1 MLFIVII
8 KHWLHSLC
16 STLERRAAVGG
27 YHVGLSLLKEA
38 PGQVLS
44 LSGPPLRRQ
53 EQADDGLVPEGSGM
67 SANQK
72 RAPLA
77 V

>member
-1 MLFIVII
+1 M
-8 KHWLHSLC
+8 
-16 STLERRAAVGG
+16 
-27 YHVGLSLLKEA
+27 GLSLLKEA